1 MNRIASPAI
10 ARNVVARPAAIFLA
24 LALPIL
30 LAACSQPTGLINV
43 VSSPAEDRSLDAL
56 RIDTQITLDINEV
69 LLGEKYRD
77 LFFEIS
83 TDVYEGRVLLT
94 GTVKTAANKQRASEL
109 VKNVKRVKAVINELQ
124 VTTDYSPGIAAN
136 DLWIETKL
144 KVRLLGTGD
153 VRSID
158 FRWRSVRGTVYLIGA
173 ARSQAELD
181 AVVDVIRST
190 ERVKQVVN
198 HAWVREAKPQG

>member
-1 MNRIASPAI
+1 MIHIVR
-10 ARNVVARPAAIFLA
+10 RAAALLA
-24 LALPIL
+24 LSLPLI
-30 LAACSQPTGLINV
+30 AAGCSQPTGLINV
-43 VSSPAEDRSLDAL
+43 ASSPAEDRSLAAL
-56 RIDTQITLDINEV
+56 RDDTQITLDINEI

-83 TDVYEGRVLLT
+83 TDAYEGVVLLT
-94 GTVKTAANKQRASEL
+94 GTVKAEANKARAAEL
-109 VKNVKRVKAVINELQ
+109 VKNVRKVKRIVNELQ
-124 VTTDYSPGIAAN
+124 VTTDYNAGIAAN

-153 VRSID
+153 VRSIN

-181 AVVDVIRST
+181 AVLDVIRST
-190 ERVKQVVN
+190 DRVRRVVN
-198 HAWVREAKPQG
+198 YAWVREAKPQG